1 MLISIIASSALQA
14 QDLKQ
19 IINSSLQNNHNIKSL
34 QLQDQSKEKT
44 YDSVSNIY
52 NPSVIVGANYT
63 KLDIDQRSTQ
73 VGSTGVGFVKLGINL
88 YDGGRNEAIKKQK
101 FHEYQSSL
109 LNTTKSKKEL
119 ILQIVTLFYQAK
131 SIDENIKALN
141 QKANTLNKV

>member
-1 MLISIIASSALQA
+1 
-14 QDLKQ
+14 
-19 IINSSLQNNHNIKSL
+19 
-34 QLQDQSKEKT
+34 
-44 YDSVSNIY
+44 
-52 NPSVIVGANYT
+52 
-63 KLDIDQRSTQ
+63 
-73 VGSTGVGFVKLGINL
+73 L

>member
-1 MLISIIASSALQA
+1 MKMMKKLYKCMLISIIASSALQA

-63 KLDIDQRSTQ
+63 KLDIDQ
-73 VGSTGVGFVKLGINL
+73 
-88 YDGGRNEAIKKQK
+88 
-101 FHEYQSSL
+101 
-109 LNTTKSKKEL
+109 
-119 ILQIVTLFYQAK
+119 
-131 SIDENIKALN
+131 
-141 QKANTLNKV
+141 